1 LLYKERLILR
11 IVESNFIKSAVK
23 PSQYP
28 DDNFPD
34 IAFAGKSNVGK
45 SSFINT
51 LTGRKLLAKTSNTPG
66 KTRLLNFFRIRF
78 KLDALEITGTLNFV
92 DLPGYGYAKVPLS
105 EKEAWKN
112 MIAEYIKQRKNLA
125 GFIVLVDIRHSADP
139 KDILLLEL
147 LKQESIP
154 FCVCATKS
162 DKIGKTKLTSTI
174 ATLRKGLGI
183 APAPIFAVSS
193 LEKSGL
199 EPILEWMYACLTVF
213 TNDNRDN

>member
-1 LLYKERLILR
+1 LR

-28 DDNFPD
+28 EDNFAD

-45 SSFINT
+45 SSFVNT

-66 KTRLLNFFRIRF
+66 KTRLLNFFRIRYKF
-78 KLDALEITGTLNFV
+78 DALEVQGTLNFV
-92 DLPGYGYAKVPLS
+92 DLPGYGYAKVPLR
-105 EKEAWKN
+105 EKEAWKG
-112 MIAEYIKQRKNLA
+112 MISEYIKTRKNLA
-125 GFIVLVDIRHSADP
+125 GFIVLVDIRHAADP
-139 KDILLLEL
+139 KDKLLLDL

-162 DKIGKTKLTSTI
+162 DKIGKTKIASTL
-174 ATLRKGLGI
+174 ASLRKDLDI
-183 APAPIFAVSS
+183 LPAPIFAISS

-199 EPILEWMYACLTVF
+199 EPVFEWMYACLTLYNEQMLD
-213 TNDNRDN
+213 T

>member
-1 LLYKERLILR
+1 MRYEEKRYTLR

-28 DDNFPD
+28 EDDCFD

-51 LTGRKLLAKTSNTPG
+51 LTGRKLLAKTSGTPG
-66 KTRLLNFFRIRF
+66 KTRLVNFFRIRY
-78 KLDALEITGTLNFV
+78 KLDAFEETGFLNFV

-105 EKEAWKN
+105 EKEAWKV
-112 MIAEYIKQRKNLA
+112 MISDYIHQRKSLV
-125 GFIVLVDIRHSADP
+125 GFIVLVDIRHNADP

-147 LKQESIP
+147 LNQESIP

-162 DKIGKTKLTSTI
+162 DKIGKTKLQ
-174 ATLRKGLGI
+174 ATLSDLRKDLGI

-193 LEKSGL
+193 LEKCGL
-199 EPILEWMYACLTVF
+199 EPVLEWMYACLTVSSEVV
-213 TNDNRDN
+213 